1 MTADAPHET
10 LAAAPGKKIDF
21 CESWYDPE
29 IKNLPLETR
38 RLFEQYSNVPAD
50 EVIDHIQRMR
60 SRAFAI
66 YPYPCIGQL
75 RFLNLSLSRHPLYP
89 DVVARLRPKTDSG
102 AEQRVESLSISGK
115 GSGISYMHSSPQLML
130 DLGCCLAQDL
140 RKLVF
145 DGVPS
150 EKLYG
155 LDVEKGFI
163 DLSYDLF
170 KDHATLKSHFLIE
183 DMLFADVNNSDNDL
197 DADSSSTSKPLEI
210 STPAS
215 TSLASLENRMSIIV
229 TNSIFHLYNY
239 ADQLR
244 LAKRVVRLLS
254 PERGSL
260 ILGRQVGSSQPGE
273 YTAVNNQGTRYAH
286 DATSFRHFWDRVA
299 EDVGDGCKF
308 RVEAILDEEELGHN
322 KNQGTN
328 WSEPNI
334 RRMRFGV
341 WRE

>member
-1 MTADAPHET
+1 MTANIPFDGAT
-10 LAAAPGKKIDF
+10 LSPKKVDF
-21 CESWYDPE
+21 CESWYTPD
-29 IKNLPLETR
+29 IKDLPVETR
-38 RLFEQYSNVPAD
+38 DLFEQYSRVPAED
-50 EVIDHIQRMR
+50 VVDHIQKMR
-60 SRAFAI
+60 SRAWDI
-66 YPYPCIGQL
+66 YPYPCIGRL

-89 DVVARLRPKTDSG
+89 
-102 AEQRVESLSISGK
+102 ES
-115 GSGISYMHSSPQLML
+115 SGISYVHSSPQVLL

-170 KDHATLKSHFLIE
+170 NDHATFK
-183 DMLFADVNNSDNDL
+183 
-197 DADSSSTSKPLEI
+197 DSSTDGLSAVSIPA
-210 STPAS
+210 PAS
-215 TSLASLENRMSIIV
+215 LALLENRMSV
-229 TNSIFHLYNY
+229 VVANSIFHLYNY

-273 YTAVNNQGTRYAH
+273 YKAVNNQGTRYAH
-286 DATSFRHFWDRVA
+286 DAASFRRFWDQVA
-299 EDVGDGCKF
+299 EDIGGGCKF
-308 RVEAILDEEELGHN
+308 RVETVLDEEEIGDN
-322 KNQGTN
+322 KDQGQN
-328 WSEPNI
+328 WSEPNN

>member
-1 MTADAPHET
+1 M
-10 LAAAPGKKIDF
+10 
-21 CESWYDPE
+21 
-29 IKNLPLETR
+29 
-38 RLFEQYSNVPAD
+38 
-50 EVIDHIQRMR
+50 
-60 SRAFAI
+60 
-66 YPYPCIGQL
+66 
-75 RFLNLSLSRHPLYP
+75 NLSLSRHPLYP
-89 DVVARLRPKTDSG
+89 EVLARLRPQIDLET
-102 AEQRVESLSISGK
+102 QRLESLNISGK
-115 GSGISYMHSSPQLML
+115 SSGISYIHSSSQVLL

-150 EKLYG
+150 ENLYG

-170 KDHATLKSHFLIE
+170 NDHTTFKSQFVIA
-183 DMLFADVNNSDNDL
+183 DMLLADVSRDSAL
-197 DADSSSTSKPLEI
+197 DADSSTDGLSADSI
-210 STPAS
+210 PAP
-215 TSLASLENRMSIIV
+215 TSLASLENRISV
-229 TNSIFHLYNY
+229 VVANSIFHLYNY

-273 YTAVNNQGTRYAH
+273 YNAVNNQGTRYAH
-286 DATSFRHFWDRVA
+286 DATSFRRFWGQVA
-299 EDVGDGCKF
+299 EDIGGGCKF
-308 RVEAILDEEELGHN
+308 RVETVLDEEEIGDN
-322 KNQGTN
+322 KDQGQH
-328 WSEPNI
+328 WSEPNN

>member
-1 MTADAPHET
+1 MTENIPIDSATFAP
-10 LAAAPGKKIDF
+10 KKVDF
-21 CESWYDPE
+21 CESWYNPD
-29 IKNLPLETR
+29 IKDLPVETR
-38 RLFEQYSNVPAD
+38 DLFEQYSSIPAED
-50 EVIDHIQRMR
+50 VVDHIQKMR
-60 SRAFAI
+60 SRAFSI

-89 DVVARLRPKTDSG
+89 EVLARLRPQIDLE
-102 AEQRVESLSISGK
+102 APRFESLNISGK
-115 GSGISYMHSSPQLML
+115 SSGISYVHSSPQVLL

-170 KDHATLKSHFLIE
+170 NDHATFKSQFVIA
-183 DMLFADVNNSDNDL
+183 DMLLADVSRDSAL
-197 DADSSSTSKPLEI
+197 DADSSTDGLSAV
-210 STPAS
+210 STPAP
-215 TSLASLENRMSIIV
+215 TSLALLENRISV
-229 TNSIFHLYNY
+229 VVANSIFHLYNY

-244 LAKRVVRLLS
+244 LAKRIVRLLS

-273 YTAVNNQGTRYAH
+273 YNALNNQGTRYAH
-286 DATSFRHFWDRVA
+286 DATSFRRFWGQVA
-299 EDVGDGCKF
+299 EDIGGGCKF
-308 RVEAILDEEELGHN
+308 RVETVLDEEEVGDNKSQGH
-322 KNQGTN
+322 N
-328 WSEPNI
+328 WSEPNV